1 MESKDAQ
8 PSQII
13 FYWSSTMQ
21 YQEIT
26 LPLNFYSDILRPF
39 VAKLAPTL
47 DDDQQAD
54 VCNAITYSPD
64 CQNTLTDKFA
74 PFCFYQI
81 IEPKVRLVASKNNC
95 EFELDNVNCFYQ
107 GGMVADCNLDATHF
121 NIFLQLA
128 FESEFA
134 PYQNPQ
140 NSFVGNLA
148 EGLAGYLLDAY
159 FDELQA
165 MLEPLLNGSEVAE
178 LVKSARLQA
187 LLHDSHTMA
196 NAVNCDFSGMVIKQ
210 IFNEIYDVAL
220 KLIFKRLII
229 PNHGGVVDFK
239 HLVNYVINTIDG
251 FGIGENDME
260 FATYLHYAKTFL
272 EDCETFLADGAFF
285 SLDMEEHIRIQQ
297 YGLLNDLH
305 IQLDNLD
312 AYCYFYI
319 KDIDPKVTTVVFTSI
334 VCTVS
339 SRTY

>member
-1 MESKDAQ
+1 
-8 PSQII
+8 
-13 FYWSSTMQ
+13 MQ

-39 VAKLAPTL
+39 VAKLVPTL
-47 DDDQQAD
+47 DDDQQAI
-54 VCNAITYSPD
+54 VCDAITSHD
-64 CQNTLTDKFA
+64 EFSEVLAEKFA
-74 PFCFYQI
+74 PFVFYI
-81 IEPKVRLVASKNNC
+81 VLMPKVSAWSDKAMRHPIDI
-95 EFELDNVNCFYQ
+95 DNVNCLSDEI
-107 GGMVADCNLDATHF
+107 VADA
-121 NIFLQLA
+121 NIDSFVFA
-128 FESEFA
+128 KIINECFYDEFA
-134 PYQNPQ
+134 PYYNPQ
-140 NSFVGNLA
+140 NDLVCNVSD
-148 EGLAGYLLDAY
+148 GLAGYLLENH

-165 MLEPLLNGSEVAE
+165 MLEPLLSGSEVAE
-178 LVKSARLQA
+178 LIKSARLQA

-220 KLIFKRLII
+220 KLIFKQVVI

-339 SRTY
+339 SRTYQ